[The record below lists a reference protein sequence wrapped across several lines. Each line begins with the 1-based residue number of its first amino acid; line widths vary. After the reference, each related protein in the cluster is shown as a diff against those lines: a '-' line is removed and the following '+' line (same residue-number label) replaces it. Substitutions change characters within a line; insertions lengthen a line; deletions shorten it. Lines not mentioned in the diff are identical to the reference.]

1 MRRAFFMASVLGLL
15 LSAPAHGQDVVKLKF
30 SHWTIATHPVSKW
43 IQAWADDLRAKS
55 GGKIDIEVFPNMQ
68 LGGPVEHYDMVRRGT
83 ADLAW
88 ILHGYTQ
95 DRFPLTTLFE
105 IPFTVDDA
113 VIASTVVNNP
123 ELRAKYLDA
132 EVRGVKTLANFTNQP
147 MHLFTANKPIRVP
160 ADLKGLRIRFAGNI
174 IVRRLIEELGGTPV
188 GVPAS
193 QIADSFQKGLID
205 GTLTD
210 HGAVGIT
217 FKLGGLIKYTTELK
231 ASLVTFAIVMNPDSY
246 AKLKGPMKELF
257 DKSIAG
263 QGPEL
268 GRLMDSLDAPG
279 KKIAM
284 DAGMQV
290 VPITEAQF
298 AQFREAGARAE
309 KIVLEEREKAG
320 VPAKA
325 AYAMIKTL
333 VADAKKVAATKK

>member
-1 MRRAFFMASVLGLL
+1 MRRAFFMASVAGLL
-15 LSAPAHGQDVVKLKF
+15 LSAPAHAQDVVKLKF
-30 SHWTIATHPVSKW
+30 AHWVIASHPVSKW
-43 IQAWADDLRAKS
+43 IQNWADDLRAKS
-55 GGKIDIEVFPNMQ
+55 GGKIDMEVFPNMQ

-88 ILHGYTQ
+88 ILHGYTP
-95 DRFPLTTLFE
+95 DRFPLTTLFD

-113 VIASTVVNNP
+113 VVASTVVNNP

-132 EVRGVKTLANFTNQP
+132 EARGVKNLALFTNQP
-147 MHLFTANKPIRVP
+147 THLYTTNKPIRVP
-160 ADLKGLRIRFAGNI
+160 ADLKGLRIRFPGT
-174 IVRRLIEELGGTPV
+174 VTKRFIEELGGTPV
-188 GVPAS
+188 SVPAP
-193 QIADSFQKGLID
+193 QMADAFQKGLID

-217 FKLGGLIKYTTELK
+217 FKLGGLIKYTTELR
-231 ASLVTFAIVMNPDSY
+231 AYVVTFAFIMNPDSY

-257 DKSIAG
+257 DKSIEG

-268 GRLMDSLDAPG
+268 GRLMDSLDVPG

-284 DAGMQV
+284 DGGMQV

-298 AQFREAGARAE
+298 AQFREAGARVE

-325 AYAMIKTL
+325 AFAMIKKL
-333 VADAKKVAATKK
+333 VADAKKVAETKK